1 MFCYAIPTKSSNHFK
16 RNTEMKEII
25 LRRLSLLNFKGIR
38 KLDINFDEHETNIYG
53 ANGSGKTTIF
63 DAFRWL
69 LFGKDGN
76 DRKDFN
82 IKTLDKSGRVIE
94 RLPHEVEAVIEV
106 SGEEITLKKCFTE
119 KWQKK
124 RGSAVETFNGHMVEC
139 FYNEVPCS
147 VTEYERK
154 IAAICDEQVF
164 KLITNPLYFTAQR
177 KDFQRGML
185 ISMAGEIS
193 NDDIVA
199 DNPELADLVAAL
211 SGKTLEEYKREIANK
226 KRRIKEGIDTIPARI
241 DERKREIPAEADWDA
256 LETEIADHQSRIEEI
271 DKQMAD
277 RSRAYNEITK
287 ERQELARRLSERKS
301 TLTAREYE
309 LKDKLLA
316 DYNNAKRAHDA
327 AVQNEIQLRNERR
340 IRALSLPRL
349 ESEVAQLTDQK
360 ENVLKPEFRAIC
372 AEVFMAPDPDSFIC
386 PTCKRPLEIS
396 DVEAETERLR
406 KAFEADKAARKNRNK
421 ARGQEVAAQIAAKEE
436 EISTIK
442 NALFELDTR
451 IGEIQSSS
459 VFKTE
464 PTMPDIT
471 PALDSDVK
479 LKSLRE
485 EIAAIQHN
493 LDNPV
498 SAPVISDL
506 QDEKNAELGKINTIR
521 YRLRDRELIE
531 SNNRRIS
538 ELEKELKE
546 SQNELARLE
555 GIEFSI
561 QQFGKA
567 RIEQVESR
575 INVLF
580 KIVRFKM
587 YEQQINGGE
596 IETCEATV
604 GGVPFSD
611 LNNAAKINAGL
622 DIINAISH
630 ANGIVAPIF
639 IDNRESVTD
648 IVSTDAQIINLVVAP
663 DCPTL
668 KID

>member
-1 MFCYAIPTKSSNHFK
+1 
-16 RNTEMKEII
+16 MKEII

-199 DNPELADLVAAL
+199 ENPELADLVAAL

-241 DERKREIPAEADWDA
+241 DERKREIPAEADWAA
-256 LETEIADHQSRIEEI
+256 LEAEIADRQSRIEEL

-301 TLTAREYE
+301 SLTAREYE

-316 DYNNAKRAHDA
+316 DYNTAKRAHDT
-327 AVQNEIQLRNERR
+327 AVQNEVQLRNERR

-360 ENVLKPEFRAIC
+360 ENILKPEFRAIC

-386 PTCKRPLEIS
+386 PTCKRPLETS

-406 KAFEADKAARKNRNK
+406 KAFESDKAARKDRNK
-421 ARGQEVAAQIAAKEE
+421 ARGKELAAQIAAKEE
-436 EISTIK
+436 EIANIK
-442 NALFELDTR
+442 NGLFELDTR

-459 VFKTE
+459 AFKTE

-479 LKSLRE
+479 LKALRE
-485 EIAAIQHN
+485 EIAAIQRD

-498 SAPVISDL
+498 TAPVVSDL
-506 QDEKNAELGKINTIR
+506 QDAKNEEQGKINTIR

-531 SNNRRIS
+531 NNNRRIS
-538 ELEKELKE
+538 ELERELKE

-567 RIEQVESR
+567 RIEQVENR
-575 INVLF
+575 INGLF

>member
-1 MFCYAIPTKSSNHFK
+1 
-16 RNTEMKEII
+16 MKEII

-124 RGSAVETFNGHMVEC
+124 RGSAVEIFNGHMVEC

-199 DNPELADLVAAL
+199 ENPELADLVAAL

-241 DERKREIPAEADWDA
+241 DERKREIPAEADWAA
-256 LETEIADHQSRIEEI
+256 LEAEIADRQSRIEEI
-271 DKQMAD
+271 DKQIAD

-301 TLTAREYE
+301 SLTAREYE

-316 DYNNAKRAHDA
+316 DYNNAKRAHDT
-327 AVQNEIQLRNERR
+327 AVQNEVQLRNERR

-360 ENVLKPEFRAIC
+360 ENILKPEFRAIC
-372 AEVFMAPDPDSFIC
+372 AEVFTAPDPDSFIC
-386 PTCKRPLEIS
+386 PTCKRPLETS

-436 EISTIK
+436 EIANIK
-442 NALFELDTR
+442 NGLFELDTR

-459 VFKTE
+459 AFKTE

-479 LKSLRE
+479 LKALRE
-485 EIAAIQHN
+485 EIAAIQRD

-531 SNNRRIS
+531 NNNRRIS
-538 ELEKELKE
+538 ELESELKE

-567 RIEQVESR
+567 RIEQVENR
-575 INVLF
+575 INGLF

-611 LNNAAKINAGL
+611 LNNAAKIWAGC
-622 DIINAISH
+622 DIINAISMS
-630 ANGIVAPIF
+630 AGVSAPVF
-639 IDNRESVTD
+639 LDNAESLNEIPNVVGQVINL
-648 IVSTDAQIINLVVAP
+648 IVSDNKTLLV
-663 DCPTL
+663 
-668 KID
+668 K

>member
-1 MFCYAIPTKSSNHFK
+1 
-16 RNTEMKEII
+16 MKEII
-25 LRRLSLLNFKGIR
+25 LRRLALLNFKGIR
-38 KLDINFDEHETNIYG
+38 KLEINFDEHETNIYG

-106 SGEEITLKKCFTE
+106 AGEEITLKKCFTE

-147 VTEYERK
+147 VSEYERK
-154 IAAICDEQVF
+154 IAVICDEQVF

-185 ISMAGEIS
+185 ISMVGEIS
-193 NDDIVA
+193 IDDIVA

-226 KRRIKEGIDTIPARI
+226 KRRIKEAVDMIPARI
-241 DERKREIPAEADWDA
+241 DERKREIPDETDWSA
-256 LETEIADHQSRIEEI
+256 LEAEIAVHQSRIDEL
-271 DKQMAD
+271 DKQIAD

-301 TLTAREYE
+301 SLTAREYE

-316 DYNNAKRAHDA
+316 DYNNAKRAHDT
-327 AVQNEIQLRNERR
+327 AVQNEVQLRNERR

-372 AEVFMAPDPDSFIC
+372 TEVFITPDPDSFIC
-386 PTCKRPLEIS
+386 PMCRRPLETS
-396 DVEAETERLR
+396 DVEAETEKLR

-421 ARGQEVAAQIAAKEE
+421 ARGQELAAQIAAKEE
-436 EISTIK
+436 EISAIK
-442 NALFELDTR
+442 NALFELDTH

-464 PTMPDIT
+464 PTIPDIT

-485 EIAAIQHN
+485 EIAAIQRD
-493 LDNPV
+493 LDVPV
-498 SAPVISDL
+498 TVPMVSDL
-506 QDEKNAELGKINTIR
+506 HEEKKVEQDKINAIR

-531 SNNRRIS
+531 NNNRRIS

-546 SQNELARLE
+546 SQNELTRLE

-575 INVLF
+575 INGLF

-604 GGVPFSD
+604 DGVPFSD
-611 LNNAAKINAGL
+611 LNSAAKINAGL
-622 DIINAISH
+622 DIINAISL
-630 ANGIVAPIF
+630 ANGIVAPIY

-648 IVSTDAQIINLVVAP
+648 IVSTNAQIINLVVAP
-663 DCPTL
+663 DCHTL

>member
-1 MFCYAIPTKSSNHFK
+1 
-16 RNTEMKEII
+16 MKEII
-25 LRRLSLLNFKGIR
+25 LRRLALLNFKGIC
-38 KLDINFDEHETNIYG
+38 KLEINFDEHETNIYG

-82 IKTLDKSGRVIE
+82 IKTLDKTGRVIE

-106 SGEEITLKKCFTE
+106 AGEEITLKKCFTE

-124 RGSAVETFNGHMVEC
+124 RSSAVETFNGHMVEC

-199 DNPELADLVAAL
+199 ENPELADLVATL

-241 DERKREIPAEADWDA
+241 DERKREIPAEADWAA
-256 LETEIADHQSRIEEI
+256 LEAEIAEHQSRIEEI
-271 DKQMAD
+271 DKQIAD

-301 TLTAREYE
+301 SLTAREYE

-316 DYNNAKRAHDA
+316 DYNNAKRAHDT
-327 AVQNEIQLRNERR
+327 AVQNEVQFRNERR

-360 ENVLKPEFRAIC
+360 ENILKPEFRAIC
-372 AEVFMAPDPDSFIC
+372 AEVFTAPDPDSFIC
-386 PTCKRPLEIS
+386 PTCKRPLETS

-459 VFKTE
+459 AFKTE

-479 LKSLRE
+479 LKTLRE
-485 EIAAIQHN
+485 EIEAIQHD

-531 SNNRRIS
+531 NNNRRIS
-538 ELEKELKE
+538 ELESELKE

-567 RIEQVESR
+567 RIEQVENR
-575 INVLF
+575 INGLF

-611 LNNAAKINAGL
+611 LNNAAKIWAGC
-622 DIINAISH
+622 DIINAISMS
-630 ANGIVAPIF
+630 AGVSAPVF
-639 IDNRESVTD
+639 LDNAESLNEIPNVVGQVINL
-648 IVSTDAQIINLVVAP
+648 IVSDNKTLLV
-663 DCPTL
+663 
-668 KID
+668 K

>member
-1 MFCYAIPTKSSNHFK
+1 
-16 RNTEMKEII
+16 MKEII

-301 TLTAREYE
+301 TLTAREYK

-372 AEVFMAPDPDSFIC
+372 AEVFMAPDPESFIC
-386 PTCKRPLEIS
+386 PTCKRPLETS

-575 INVLF
+575 INGLF
-580 KIVRFKM
+580 KIVRVKM

>member
-1 MFCYAIPTKSSNHFK
+1 
-16 RNTEMKEII
+16 MKEII

-199 DNPELADLVAAL
+199 ENPELADLVAAL

-241 DERKREIPAEADWDA
+241 DERKREIPAEADWAA

-316 DYNNAKRAHDA
+316 DYNNAKRAHDT
-327 AVQNEIQLRNERR
+327 AVQNEVQLRNERR

-360 ENVLKPEFRAIC
+360 ENVLKPEFKAIC

-386 PTCKRPLEIS
+386 PTCKRPLETS

-555 GIEFSI
+555 GVEFSI

-575 INVLF
+575 INGLF

-648 IVSTDAQIINLVVAP
+648 IVSTDAQIIDLVVAP

>member
-1 MFCYAIPTKSSNHFK
+1 
-16 RNTEMKEII
+16 MKEII
-25 LRRLSLLNFKGIR
+25 LRRLALLNFKGIR
-38 KLDINFDEHETNIYG
+38 KLEINFDEHETNIYG

-301 TLTAREYE
+301 SLTAREYE

-316 DYNNAKRAHDA
+316 DYNNAKRAHDT
-327 AVQNEIQLRNERR
+327 AVQNEVQLRNERR

-360 ENVLKPEFRAIC
+360 ENILKPEFRAIC

-386 PTCKRPLEIS
+386 PTCKRPLETS

-464 PTMPDIT
+464 PIMPDIT

-485 EIAAIQHN
+485 EIAAIQHD

-555 GIEFSI
+555 GVEFSI

-575 INVLF
+575 INGLF

>member
-1 MFCYAIPTKSSNHFK
+1 
-16 RNTEMKEII
+16 MKEII

-38 KLDINFDEHETNIYG
+38 KLEINFDEHETNIYG

-82 IKTLDKSGRVIE
+82 IKTLDKTGRVIE

-106 SGEEITLKKCFTE
+106 AGEEITLKKCFTE

-199 DNPELADLVAAL
+199 ENPELADLVAAL

-301 TLTAREYE
+301 SLTAREYE

-316 DYNNAKRAHDA
+316 DYNNAKRAHDT
-327 AVQNEIQLRNERR
+327 AVQNEVQLRNERR

-360 ENVLKPEFRAIC
+360 ENILKPEFRAIC
-372 AEVFMAPDPDSFIC
+372 AEVFTAPDPDSFIC
-386 PTCKRPLEIS
+386 PTCKRPLETS

-471 PALDSDVK
+471 PALDSDAK

-485 EIAAIQHN
+485 EMSAIQHE

-506 QDEKNAELGKINTIR
+506 QAEKNAELEKINTIR

-531 SNNRRIS
+531 NNNRRIS
-538 ELEKELKE
+538 ELESELKE

-567 RIEQVESR
+567 RIEQVENR
-575 INVLF
+575 INGLF

-622 DIINAISH
+622 DIINAISR

>member
-1 MFCYAIPTKSSNHFK
+1 
-16 RNTEMKEII
+16 MKAII
-25 LRRLSLLNFKGIR
+25 LRRLTLLNFKGIR
-38 KLDINFDEHETNIYG
+38 QLEINFDELETNIYG

-82 IKTLDKSGRVIE
+82 LKTLDSNGRVIE

-106 SGEEITLKKCFTE
+106 AGEEITLRKCYTE

-124 RGSAVETFNGHMVEC
+124 RGSAVETFCGHMVEC

-147 VTEYERK
+147 VSEYERK
-154 IAAICDEQVF
+154 VAEICDEQVF
-164 KLITNPLYFTAQR
+164 KLITNPLYFTSQR

-193 NDDIVA
+193 SDDIVA
-199 DNPELADLVAAL
+199 SYPELADLVAAL

-241 DERKREIPAEADWDA
+241 DERRREMPLEADWTA
-256 LETEIADHQSRIEEI
+256 LEAGIVASKARIEELDLQI
-271 DKQMAD
+271 AD
-277 RSRAYNEITK
+277 RSRAYNEIT
-287 ERQELARRLSERKS
+287 ERRQELAKRLSNRQIA
-301 TLTAREYE
+301 LTAREYE
-309 LKDKLLA
+309 LRDKLLA
-316 DYNNAKRAHDA
+316 DYNNARRAHET
-327 AVQNEIQLRNERR
+327 AVQNELQLRNERR

-349 ESEVAQLTDQK
+349 EDEVAHLIDQK
-360 ENVLKPEFRAIC
+360 DNVLRPEFRALC
-372 AEVFMAPDPDSFIC
+372 ALTFVAPSPESFVC
-386 PTCKRPLEIS
+386 PTCHRPLEAD

-406 KAFEADKAARKNRNK
+406 ATFEADRERRKNSNK
-421 ARGQEVAAQIAAKEE
+421 TRGQEVAAQIRSKQDEIAA
-436 EISTIK
+436 IK

-451 IGEIQSSS
+451 IGELQSSS
-459 VFKTE
+459 PFTTE
-464 PTMPDIT
+464 PTMPDIA
-471 PALDSDVK
+471 PAIETDSVMTT
-479 LKSLRE
+479 LRC
-485 EIAAIQHN
+485 EIAAIQHE
-493 LDNPV
+493 LDQPV
-498 SAPVISDL
+498 EAPDISDL
-506 QDEKNAELGKINTIR
+506 QDAKRQEQDRINANS
-521 YRLRDRELIE
+521 YRLRDRELIAN
-531 SNNRRIS
+531 NNRRIA
-538 ELEKELKE
+538 ELENELRE
-546 SQNELARLE
+546 SQIELARLE

-575 INVLF
+575 INGLF
-580 KIVRFKM
+580 KVVRFKM

-596 IETCEATV
+596 IETCEAMV
-604 GGVPFSD
+604 NGVPFSD

-648 IVSTDAQIINLVVAP
+648 VIATEAQIINLIVAA
-663 DCPTL
+663 DCLTL

>member
-1 MFCYAIPTKSSNHFK
+1 
-16 RNTEMKEII
+16 MKEII
-25 LRRLSLLNFKGIR
+25 LRRLALLNFKGIR
-38 KLDINFDEHETNIYG
+38 KLEINFDEHETNIYG

-106 SGEEITLKKCFTE
+106 AGEEITLKKCFTE

-193 NDDIVA
+193 NEDIVA
-199 DNPELADLVAAL
+199 ENPELADLVAAL

-241 DERKREIPAEADWDA
+241 DERKREIPAEADWAA
-256 LETEIADHQSRIEEI
+256 LEAEITDRQSRIEEI
-271 DKQMAD
+271 DKQIAD
-277 RSRAYNEITK
+277 RSRTYNEITK

-301 TLTAREYE
+301 SLTAREYE

-316 DYNNAKRAHDA
+316 DYNNAKKAHDT
-327 AVQNEIQLRNERR
+327 AVQNEVQLRNERR

-349 ESEVAQLTDQK
+349 ESEVAQLADQK
-360 ENVLKPEFRAIC
+360 ENILKPEFRAIC
-372 AEVFMAPDPDSFIC
+372 AEVFTAPDPDSFIC
-386 PTCKRPLEIS
+386 PTCKRPLETS

-406 KAFEADKAARKNRNK
+406 KAFESDKAARKDRNK
-421 ARGQEVAAQIAAKEE
+421 ARGKELAAQIAAKEE
-436 EISTIK
+436 EIANIK
-442 NALFELDTR
+442 NGLFELDTR

-459 VFKTE
+459 AFKTE

-479 LKSLRE
+479 LKALRE
-485 EIAAIQHN
+485 EIAAIQRD

-498 SAPVISDL
+498 TAPVVSDL
-506 QDEKNAELGKINTIR
+506 QDAKNEEQGKINTIR

-531 SNNRRIS
+531 NNNRRIS
-538 ELEKELKE
+538 ELESELKE

-567 RIEQVESR
+567 RIEQVENR
-575 INVLF
+575 INGLF

-622 DIINAISH
+622 DIINAISR

>member
-1 MFCYAIPTKSSNHFK
+1 
-16 RNTEMKEII
+16 MKEII

-106 SGEEITLKKCFTE
+106 AGEEITLKKCFTE

-199 DNPELADLVAAL
+199 ENPELADLVAAL

-241 DERKREIPAEADWDA
+241 DERKREIPAEADWAA
-256 LETEIADHQSRIEEI
+256 LEAEITDRQSRIEEI
-271 DKQMAD
+271 DKQIAD

-372 AEVFMAPDPDSFIC
+372 AEVFMAPDPGSFIC
-386 PTCKRPLEIS
+386 PTCKRPLETS

-506 QDEKNAELGKINTIR
+506 QDEKNSELGKINTIR

>member
-1 MFCYAIPTKSSNHFK
+1 
-16 RNTEMKEII
+16 MKEII
-25 LRRLSLLNFKGIR
+25 LRRLALLNFKGIR
-38 KLDINFDEHETNIYG
+38 KLEINFDEHETNIYG

-106 SGEEITLKKCFTE
+106 AGEEITLKKCFTE

-177 KDFQRGML
+177 KDFQRGMM

-199 DNPELADLVAAL
+199 ENPELADLVAAL

-241 DERKREIPAEADWDA
+241 DERKREIPAEADWAA
-256 LETEIADHQSRIEEI
+256 LEAEITDRQSRIEEI
-271 DKQMAD
+271 DKQIAD

-301 TLTAREYE
+301 SLTAREYE

-316 DYNNAKRAHDA
+316 DYNNAKRAHDT
-327 AVQNEIQLRNERR
+327 AVQNEVQLRNERR

-349 ESEVAQLTDQK
+349 ESEVAQLADQK
-360 ENVLKPEFRAIC
+360 ENILKPEFRAIC
-372 AEVFMAPDPDSFIC
+372 AEVFTAPDPDSFIC
-386 PTCKRPLEIS
+386 PTCKRPLETS

-406 KAFEADKAARKNRNK
+406 KAFESDKAARKDRNK
-421 ARGQEVAAQIAAKEE
+421 ARGKELAAQIAAKEE
-436 EISTIK
+436 EIANIK
-442 NALFELDTR
+442 NGLFELDTR

-459 VFKTE
+459 AFKTE

-479 LKSLRE
+479 LKALRE
-485 EIAAIQHN
+485 EIAAIQRD

-498 SAPVISDL
+498 TAPVVSDL
-506 QDEKNAELGKINTIR
+506 QDAKNEEQGKINTIR

-531 SNNRRIS
+531 NNNRRIS
-538 ELEKELKE
+538 ELERELKE

-567 RIEQVESR
+567 RIEQVENR
-575 INVLF
+575 INGLF

-622 DIINAISH
+622 DIINAISR